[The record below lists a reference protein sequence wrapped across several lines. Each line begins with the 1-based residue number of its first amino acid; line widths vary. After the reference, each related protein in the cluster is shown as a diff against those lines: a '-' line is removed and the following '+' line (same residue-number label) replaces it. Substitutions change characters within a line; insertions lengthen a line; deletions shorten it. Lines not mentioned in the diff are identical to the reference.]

1 MLESMVTYWG
11 STERCWDL
19 SGDKLQV
26 IRVEDR
32 PALGSRRPR
41 RESPF
46 SLKIGPRTDITSLL
60 LYSTGQCSHR
70 PAQMQGE

>member
-1 MLESMVTYWG
+1 MLGSMVTYWG
-11 STERCWDL
+11 STDGCWDL

-32 PALGSRRPR
+32 PALDSRRPR
-41 RESPF
+41 SESPF
-46 SLKIGPRTDITSLL
+46 SLKPGPGTDTTSLL

-70 PAQMQGE
+70 PAQMQGQ